1 MQINSVTSIPLYP
14 KINSSFTLPKS
25 KKSVSNTCDTVRISR
40 TQNIP
45 NVSFRGAPW
54 EITVLKT
61 SSKPISAQEAIK
73 YFGLLK
79 CGNYLDIGDDSVSA
93 QKFERNNAIRQVNL
107 SFLDRVTDPEE
118 KRKFIE
124 YYRNLTGF
132 PDLGKVSDRI
142 KEEFVSAVS
151 KAEKE
156 LGQRKYKVVQAG
168 YDGVCSVGRRK
179 AFPGSDLDKA
189 YVIISGSPYFEN
201 TNETLNQ
208 FKGSLWFNTDQRI
221 LSYNHDEA
229 SFPQVYTLRQLEK
242 MVHSLDKSLYKSRF
256 PLGISGKDVKP
267 VFQEAGQQQN
277 LLLKSP
283 RYMPDYVEA
292 NPFYIALTQQH
303 PSKKSRFFFK
313 RPTKEEIK
321 NLGFLL
327 EAIREGETL
336 GDFPQISS
344 KKILSSDVY
353 RLSNLSQ
360 LRALKARTDQKP
372 KRLARNNMAAEFNSW
387 PLDKQYRFIKTL
399 IHASCANNRDF
410 TNEFS
415 QYFNKPGNDPF
426 RPLISKLMGEDN
438 A

>member
-229 SFPQVYTLRQLEK
+229 SFPQVYTLRQL
-242 MVHSLDKSLYKSRF
+242 
-256 PLGISGKDVKP
+256 
-267 VFQEAGQQQN
+267 
-277 LLLKSP
+277 
-283 RYMPDYVEA
+283 
-292 NPFYIALTQQH
+292 
-303 PSKKSRFFFK
+303 
-313 RPTKEEIK
+313 
-321 NLGFLL
+321 
-327 EAIREGETL
+327 
-336 GDFPQISS
+336 
-344 KKILSSDVY
+344 
-353 RLSNLSQ
+353 
-360 LRALKARTDQKP
+360 
-372 KRLARNNMAAEFNSW
+372 
-387 PLDKQYRFIKTL
+387 
-399 IHASCANNRDF
+399 
-410 TNEFS
+410 
-415 QYFNKPGNDPF
+415 
-426 RPLISKLMGEDN
+426 
-438 A
+438 